1 MVALDLVLELTL
13 LLELLV
19 FLVLTVTSVVLTADT
34 GTNTMSP
41 ILVVWLTSVVDI
53 LLCRTAVTL
62 AVTVLFRERQVVR
75 FSSVDLD
82 LDLVAMDMFLAWAA

>member
-13 LLELLV
+13 LLVLLV
-19 FLVLTVTSVVLTADT
+19 CLVLTVTSVVLTADT

-62 AVTVLFRERQVVR
+62 AVTVLFRERQVV
-75 FSSVDLD
+75 L
-82 LDLVAMDMFLAWAA
+82 